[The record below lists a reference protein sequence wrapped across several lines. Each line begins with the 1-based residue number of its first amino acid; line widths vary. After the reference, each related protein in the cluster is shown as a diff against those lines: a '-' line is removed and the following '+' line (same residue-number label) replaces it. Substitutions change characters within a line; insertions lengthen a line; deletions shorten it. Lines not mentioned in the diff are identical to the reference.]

1 MYLFS
6 GIMLWILPQIF
17 AWLHIKA
24 PFQFYYIEMNMK
36 DEMKMS
42 INFTE
47 VEFIWAQTITEL
59 LDYGSV
65 KTKSIYSP
73 HSQKE
78 MISDFSIIE
87 REGKI
92 VKGSMKSIYKVK

>member
-1 MYLFS
+1 MDP
-6 GIMLWILPQIF
+6 PQIVC
-17 AWLHIKA
+17 WLHIQA

-47 VEFIWAQTITEL
+47 VEFICAQTITEL

-65 KTKSIYSP
+65 KTKSIYSH

-78 MISDFSIIE
+78 MISDFSIKE

-92 VKGSMKSIYKVK
+92 VKGSKKYLQSEVTISYAQK